1 MSVLTRP
8 RIFTSIIR
16 WFDCHA
22 TEPID
27 PSKDPHRIDWVQSS
41 PFFFMHIM
49 CLGVL
54 WVGWSSTAVA
64 VAVALYILR
73 MFAITG
79 FYHRYFS
86 HRAFR
91 TTRTCQFIFA
101 LAGATAVQR
110 GPLWWAAHHRTHHR
124 YSDKKQD
131 LHSPHHTGFWWSQ
144 IGWLTSKQNFATKHN
159 LVGDFSKFPELQFL
173 NRFDTMVPFLFAVSV
188 FGFGEL
194 LHAYAPGL
202 GTNGMQ
208 MLIWGFFI
216 STVVLLH
223 GTSTINS
230 LSHLLGKKR
239 YDTHDESRNNPYL
252 AIITLGEGWH
262 NNHHHYASSARQ
274 GFFWWEIDITYY
286 GLVVLSWLGL
296 IWDLRPVPSQYLY
309 AHHLKK
315 EAV

>member
-1 MSVLTRP
+1 MPVLTRS
-8 RIFTSIIR
+8 RIITSIIR
-16 WFDCHA
+16 WFDAHA

-41 PFFFMHIM
+41 PFFVMHGM

-54 WVGWSSTAVA
+54 WVGWSGIAVA
-64 VAVALYILR
+64 VAVSLYVLR

-124 YSDKKQD
+124 YSDTKHD
-131 LHSPHHTGFWWSQ
+131 LHSPHQHGFWWSQ
-144 IGWLTSKQNFATKHN
+144 IGWLTSKQNFATKHE
-159 LVGDFSKFPELQFL
+159 LVGDFSRFPELQFL
-173 NRFDTMVPFLFAVSV
+173 NRFDTLVPFLFAVSV

-202 GTNGMQ
+202 GTNG
-208 MLIWGFFI
+208 
-216 STVVLLH
+216 
-223 GTSTINS
+223 
-230 LSHLLGKKR
+230 
-239 YDTHDESRNNPYL
+239 
-252 AIITLGEGWH
+252 
-262 NNHHHYASSARQ
+262 
-274 GFFWWEIDITYY
+274 
-286 GLVVLSWLGL
+286 
-296 IWDLRPVPSQYLY
+296 
-309 AHHLKK
+309 
-315 EAV
+315 

>member
-1 MSVLTRP
+1 MSLLNQPKFV
-8 RIFTSIIR
+8 TSIIR
-16 WFDCHA
+16 WFDAHA
-22 TEPID
+22 AEHKT
-27 PSKDPHRIDWVQSS
+27 PHKEHHQIDWIQSA
-41 PFFFMHIM
+41 PFIIMHLM

-54 WVGWSSTAVA
+54 WVGWSSVA
-64 VAVALYILR
+64 VFVAFALYLFR

-91 TTRTCQFIFA
+91 TSRTCQFIFA
-101 LAGATAVQR
+101 LMGATAVQR

-124 YSDKKQD
+124 YADTKND
-131 LHSPHHTGFWWSQ
+131 LHSPHQSGFWWSQ
-144 IGWLTSKQNFATKHN
+144 IGWLTSKQNFSTKHDV
-159 LVGDFSKFPELQFL
+159 VGDFSRFPELQFL
-173 NRFDTMVPFLFAVSV
+173 NRFDTLVPFLFAVAIFC
-188 FGFGEL
+188 FGKFLE
-194 LHAYAPGL
+194 AYAPEL

-223 GTSTINS
+223 ATSTINS
-230 LSHLLGKKR
+230 LSHMFGKKR
-239 YDTHDESRNNPYL
+239 YPTPDESRNNPFL
-252 AIITLGEGWH
+252 ALLTLGEGWH

-286 GLVVLSWLGL
+286 GLVALSWLGL
-296 IWDLRPVPSQYLY
+296 VWDLRPVPNQYLY
-309 AHHLKK
+309 AHESQK